1 MRSGWCAWLVVFVVI
16 AARGSSA
23 QVVSGGSYS
32 AMIDG
37 VHILALDQ
45 AGGAFPPGTVVSL
58 SQDRTTQF
66 TPLQSPPDGG
76 SAHTLAT
83 IIIGGGTVPIIDID
97 VETNLQTVP
106 VSSFGSAQGS
116 LNYEFA
122 AFRRYLWSPGT
133 SIPVKVTMAAS
144 ARASEP
150 NATASA
156 SASMGYHT
164 PDGIVFIEVDAR
176 TQGTGGDEVYDEE
189 TITLGIAPDLPPVSR
204 SQDSSSRCEA
214 AGQS

>member
-23 QVVSGGSYS
+23 QVVS
-32 AMIDG
+32 
-37 VHILALDQ
+37 
-45 AGGAFPPGTVVSL
+45 
-58 SQDRTTQF
+58 
-66 TPLQSPPDGG
+66 
-76 SAHTLAT
+76 
-83 IIIGGGTVPIIDID
+83 GGTVPIIDID